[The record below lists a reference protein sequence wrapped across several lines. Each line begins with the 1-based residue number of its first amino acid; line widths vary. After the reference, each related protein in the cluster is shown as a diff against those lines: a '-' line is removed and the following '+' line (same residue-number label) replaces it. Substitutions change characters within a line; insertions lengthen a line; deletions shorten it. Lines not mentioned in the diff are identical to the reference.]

1 MSIVL
6 YMYISPGFRNILYMY
21 ISPGFRNMPER
32 WPQVCR
38 LKITFELLRT
48 ICFVSITTNLMKCVV
63 KWIPLNT
70 HIVSKTPNPALK
82 RLHRDCPTPTWGTL
96 WMDAASARTGRL
108 LWNQKLKKWSM
119 YVLCTLLHQHLTT
132 FNVREITAAALR
144 GSQL

>member
-70 HIVSKTPNPALK
+70 HIRFENTQPCLKTVTSRLPNTHMGNTLDGCCKCQDGTTPLK
-82 RLHRDCPTPTWGTL
+82 PEAEEMKHVCTMYTVTPVFDYL
-96 WMDAASARTGRL
+96 QCS
-108 LWNQKLKKWSM
+108 
-119 YVLCTLLHQHLTT
+119 
-132 FNVREITAAALR
+132 
-144 GSQL
+144 